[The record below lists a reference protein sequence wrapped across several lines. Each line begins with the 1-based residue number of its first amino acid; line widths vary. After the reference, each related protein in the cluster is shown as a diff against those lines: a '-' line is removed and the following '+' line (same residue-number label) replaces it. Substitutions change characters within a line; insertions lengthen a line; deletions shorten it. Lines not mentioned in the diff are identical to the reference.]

1 MSLRSSPKPAQST
14 STRPIFVAAVPRA
27 CSTAFERVRDLS
39 QFLHPL
45 ASRHTEYPAKQV
57 FMTCPDQVECIHEPF
72 GEPYYYGPERLGFR
86 FNAPD
91 QTDVRSK
98 SGHPETTYRHIFD
111 LLIQKHNFLQ
121 KDVATNQAMAR
132 RLFIKDIGHYLIP
145 PSGPASSVVPS
156 LKDYSGSFSNIS
168 TSTSTSPS
176 PSDLMSDRS
185 NPTVVLVHLLS
196 QFQFAFLIRHPQSS
210 IPSYYRFTVPPLSQN
225 TGFTYF
231 EPTEVGFAE
240 LRVLFDLSVIVLDAD
255 DLLDNPPGYVAE
267 FCSRVC
273 LSYSPAM
280 LEWGPSATPGGARLH
295 TEAEEKFRK
304 WKGFHGDALS
314 STGLKARTHKKKLM
328 TDQECLDIWTK
339 SYGVDAAEQILHC
352 VHANIDHYNYLKQFS
367 MKLPPSTD

>member
-240 LRVLFDLSVIVLDAD
+240 LRVLFDLVRSHPAFFATVRTIRSVRDRARCRRSTRQSPRICGRVLLPSLSV
-255 DLLDNPPGYVAE
+255 LLTRHARMGSVCYPGRRQA
-267 FCSRVC
+267 
-273 LSYSPAM
+273 
-280 LEWGPSATPGGARLH
+280 
-295 TEAEEKFRK
+295 
-304 WKGFHGDALS
+304 
-314 STGLKARTHKKKLM
+314 
-328 TDQECLDIWTK
+328 
-339 SYGVDAAEQILHC
+339 SYGSGGKVSQVEGLSRRRTLEHRSQGQDPRKP
-352 VHANIDHYNYLKQFS
+352 N
-367 MKLPPSTD
+367 